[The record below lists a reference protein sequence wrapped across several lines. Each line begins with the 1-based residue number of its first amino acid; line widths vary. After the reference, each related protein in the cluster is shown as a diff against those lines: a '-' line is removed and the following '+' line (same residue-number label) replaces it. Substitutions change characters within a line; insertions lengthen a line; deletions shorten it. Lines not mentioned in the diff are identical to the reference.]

1 MSPTTCLKLFD
12 KPVLQ
17 LIRKQKKIYVI
28 LFLNWVGGAKLKSA
42 SNSLLVFMFVITN
55 TMQKILKFDTVNTKD
70 EKYFQKLGDRIKKLI
85 EAKDVDQKSFA
96 FDCEIGRTQLYM
108 IENGKTNPRLLTLM
122 KIADGL

>member
-1 MSPTTCLKLFD
+1 M
-12 KPVLQ
+12 
-17 LIRKQKKIYVI
+17 
-28 LFLNWVGGAKLKSA
+28 
-42 SNSLLVFMFVITN
+42 
-55 TMQKILKFDTVNTKD
+55 NTKD